1 MDWVFDNI
9 QLLVAIAAAVA
20 FWLNQRREA
29 RQRGQTPAEPP
40 PLEPSL
46 HELPPE
52 REERPVMLPDE
63 LRRRILEQ
71 LGLPQ
76 PTPEPVAVP
85 VPPPMP
91 VPLLPPPLPEVPV
104 PVPVLAKPVAVLS
117 AKPDRMSAR
126 RAGLKAVL
134 HSRGKVR
141 EAFLL
146 REILGTPVGLRPGG
160 RASN

>member
-1 MDWVFDNI
+1 MDWIFDNI
-9 QLLVAIAAAVA
+9 QVLVAIAAAVA

-29 RQRGQTPAEPP
+29 RQREQTPAEPP

-71 LGLPQ
+71 LGIPQ
-76 PTPEPVAVP
+76 PTTEPVAVP

-91 VPLLPPPLPEVPV
+91 VPMLPPPLPEAPV
-104 PVPVLAKPVAVLS
+104 VVPVLAKPAAVPSVGRDRLS
-117 AKPDRMSAR
+117 VR

-134 HSRGKVR
+134 RSRDKVR

-160 RASN
+160 RAAN

>member
-1 MDWVFDNI
+1 MDWIFDNL
-9 QLLVAIAAAVA
+9 QFLLIAAGTVA
-20 FWLNQRREA
+20 YWLNQRRES
-29 RQRGQTPAEPP
+29 RQREQMPAEPP

-71 LGLPQ
+71 LGIPQ
-76 PTPEPVAVP
+76 PELEPVA

-91 VPLLPPPLPEVPV
+91 VPLLPPPLPEPPSVAVPV
-104 PVPVLAKPVAVLS
+104 KVATTPLV
-117 AKPDRMSAR
+117 ARVGTTPR

-146 REILGTPVGLRPGG
+146 REILGPPVGLRSAGP
-160 RASN
+160 ASN

>member
-9 QLLVAIAAAVA
+9 QVLVAIAAAIA

-29 RQRGQTPAEPP
+29 RQREQTPAEPP

-71 LGLPQ
+71 LGIPQ
-76 PTPEPVAVP
+76 PGPEPVAVP
-85 VPPPMP
+85 VPPPMAL
-91 VPLLPPPLPEVPV
+91 PLLPPPLPEVPTTAAV
-104 PVPVLAKPVAVLS
+104 PVRLAPIPLVARVGT
-117 AKPDRMSAR
+117 AAR